1 MCGPTTP
8 ARRLATI
15 ASVSDLFGEP
25 TVVRP
30 LAGAWVGALLAG
42 HSGGRS
48 GDWPHGCPGRPA
60 DRPRAA
66 LSVAVD
72 KVAGMA
78 RIAVIGA
85 GMGAMA
91 AAARLAVA
99 GHRVAVYERTETYG
113 GAVRRFERDG
123 FAFDTGPGLLTLPA
137 VYRDLFVKTGKQ
149 PLEDVVELVQVD
161 PAARHVFADGTQ
173 VSLPNAS
180 RAGVVAAL
188 DEALGA
194 GAGQR
199 WGDFLVRAREAWD
212 RTRRPLLEE
221 PLWPNWQ
228 VLAER
233 EPYPA
238 VPHKR
243 LLRTR
248 RASTP
253 AEIGAWELRDERLA
267 ALLQTHVLAYGLDPR
282 TAPASAAVLPYMEHA
297 FGTWYVRGG
306 IRELAR
312 AVYERCVQRRV
323 EFFFGAEVTGILEK
337 DGRAAGVELAGGTS
351 QAFGTG
357 GGTVAEAD
365 HVVAE
370 VDTARLRDLTEHPL
384 DEDGDVRADPI
395 SPPPARFTLLLA
407 LRGGREP
414 EAVHRTVVH
423 APDAEIELD
432 FLAAPGGDQP
442 VCPTVTVLRPDD
454 PALRPDS
461 AHESV
466 VVSAVVSSEAAWEDE
481 GTVRR
486 YTDFLLEAAQRAVPG
501 LRERL
506 LWHEVRTPVHTEEET
521 GARFGAVPAPAL
533 AAGRGR
539 FLHPANTT
547 RLPGLYRVGG
557 WSHPGGGLP
566 HAGMSGALVA
576 GLIVEGPEFRGS
588 Q

>member
-1 MCGPTTP
+1 
-8 ARRLATI
+8 
-15 ASVSDLFGEP
+15 
-25 TVVRP
+25 
-30 LAGAWVGALLAG
+30 
-42 HSGGRS
+42 
-48 GDWPHGCPGRPA
+48 
-60 DRPRAA
+60 
-66 LSVAVD
+66 
-72 KVAGMA
+72 MA

-99 GHRVAVYERTETYG
+99 GHRVVVYERTETYG

-123 FAFDTGPGLLTLPA
+123 FRFDTGPGLLTLPA
-137 VYRDLFVKTGKQ
+137 VYRDLFVKTGKE
-149 PLEDVVELVQVD
+149 PLEDCVELVQVD
-161 PAARHVFADGTQ
+161 PSSRHVFADGTE

-194 GAGQR
+194 GAGER

-228 VLAER
+228 VLAEK

-248 RASTP
+248 RARTLT
-253 AEIGAWELRDERLA
+253 EIAYWELRDDRLE
-267 ALLQTHVLAYGLDPR
+267 ALLVSHALAYGLSPW

-306 IRELAR
+306 MRELAR
-312 AVYERCVQRRV
+312 AVYERCHERRV
-323 EFFFGAEVTGILEK
+323 EFVFGAEVTRIVEK
-337 DGRAAGVELAGGTS
+337 DGRAAGVQLAD
-351 QAFGTG
+351 
-357 GGTVAEAD
+357 GTVADAD
-365 HVVAE
+365 HVVAD
-370 VDTARLRDLTEHPL
+370 VHPARLRALTDRPL
-384 DEDGDVRADPI
+384 DDEGDVRADPGEA
-395 SPPPARFTLLLA
+395 PPSRFTLLLA

-414 EAVHRTVVH
+414 GAVHRTVVH
-423 APDAEIELD
+423 PAAPESEWD
-432 FLAAPGGDQP
+432 FLASPGGDVP
-442 VCPTVTVLRPDD
+442 PPPTVTVLRPDD
-454 PALRPDS
+454 PALAPGNE
-461 AHESV
+461 HESV
-466 VVSAVVSSEAAWEDE
+466 VASAVVSSEAPWEDE

-486 YTDFLLEAAQRAVPG
+486 YTDLLLEAAERAIPG

-506 LWHEVRTPVHTEEET
+506 LWHEAHVPGDIEDQT
-521 GARFGAVPAPAL
+521 GAPSGAVPAPAL

-557 WSHPGGGLP
+557 WSHPGGGLA

-576 GLIVEGPEFRGS
+576 GLIVEGPGFRGS